1 LVKTAI
7 QFHHI
12 LKLLDDDSPVIQ
24 KMVRDF
30 LLDHSLDIVL
40 YGFLQKQEANDHQHV
55 LLDDILSEIRFDLV
69 KKAYLQLISYQLED
83 IALEQAVL
91 ILAYWNNPRVNIEQ
105 VSRQID
111 QLAED
116 IRFKLPQSGH
126 PLVFVDHLSY
136 YLFKKFGFR
145 GNSEDYY
152 HPDNSF
158 LDKVLENRKGIPISL
173 SILTMLVAARLNI
186 PVSGIPMPAH
196 FIVKFE
202 DESDGIFFDPY
213 FNGKIYSREECVA
226 YLEQTR
232 KTPVDEILAGCSNYD
247 IILRMMRNIHLVY
260 TSYRDEPAKA
270 SEILQLI
277 ELMEGNFYE

>member
-1 LVKTAI
+1 MVKTTV
-7 QFHHI
+7 QFPFI

-24 KMVRDF
+24 KMVRGF
-30 LLDHSLDIVL
+30 LLNHSIDIIL
-40 YGFLQKQEANDHQHV
+40 NGFLQDQEMNENSGH
-55 LLDDILSEIRFDLV
+55 LLKNILSDIRFELV
-69 KKAYLQLISYQLED
+69 EKAFLQLVSHQLED
-83 IALEQAVL
+83 IDLEQAIL
-91 ILAYWNNPRVNIEQ
+91 ILAYWNNPLVNIEQ

-116 IRFKLPQSGH
+116 ISFRLPESGH
-126 PLVFVDHLSY
+126 PLAFVDHLSY

-145 GNSEDYY
+145 GNEEDYY

-186 PVSGIPMPAH
+186 VVSGIPMPAH

-202 DESDGIFFDPY
+202 DESDGIYFDPY
-213 FNGKIYSREECVA
+213 FSGKIYSREECVA

-232 KTPVDEILAGCSNYD
+232 KTPVDEVLAGCSNFD

-260 TSYRDEPAKA
+260 TSYYNEPAKA

-277 ELMEGNFYE
+277 ELMEGIFHE